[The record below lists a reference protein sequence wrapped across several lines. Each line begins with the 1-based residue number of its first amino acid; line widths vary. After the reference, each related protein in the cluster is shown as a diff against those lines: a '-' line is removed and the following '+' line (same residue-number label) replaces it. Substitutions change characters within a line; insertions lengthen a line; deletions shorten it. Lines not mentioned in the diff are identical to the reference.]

1 LDKSER
7 ERKLDKSI
15 DRPLVAVVG
24 GDTLLAKE
32 IRDLLASA
40 QPAPR
45 MKLIS
50 ATAAESKAA
59 AARAGGHL
67 DKDAEEEINAL
78 IPLSLESLEGSSV
91 AFLAG
96 SHASS
101 RRALKLVSAQ
111 AAVGGE
117 FPRRGLHEV
126 EKVGGEKAGERAGE
140 SLRIVD
146 LTGALEE
153 HPAARLRAPLAEPVP
168 GPGSLPGNS
177 PAASAIQVI
186 AHPAA
191 IVLAKFLSTVARC
204 SPIRSSQAH
213 IFEPASERGRRGIEE
228 LQQQTVGVLSF
239 QKLKTDVFD
248 AQLAFN
254 MLARYGE
261 EAVEP
266 LEGVEQRIERHLASL
281 LAPWPGV
288 AMPSL
293 RLVQVPVFHGHSF
306 SVWVEFD
313 APSGTRE
320 FTKELVDALEWA
332 GFDVRPGDPPTNAG
346 AAGESGISAG
356 AISADRN
363 NPRAFWFWLVADNLR
378 LAAENAVAVAQELL

>member
-1 LDKSER
+1 LDKS
-7 ERKLDKSI
+7 L

-32 IRDLLASA
+32 VRDVLALA
-40 QPAPR
+40 KPAPR

-50 ATAAESKAA
+50 ATAAAPSLGPSWGPTLVPPPATDE
-59 AARAGGHL
+59 
-67 DKDAEEEINAL
+67 AEEEESAL
-78 IPLSLESLEGSSV
+78 IPLSPESLEGTSV

-96 SHASS
+96 SPASS

-111 AAVGGE
+111 AALDGPLRAFGKVSAQAPGWSNSGG
-117 FPRRGLHEV
+117 PRL
-126 EKVGGEKAGERAGE
+126 
-140 SLRIVD
+140 ID

-153 HPAARLRAPLAEPVP
+153 QPDARLRAPIAEPIPDPSTLLVP
-168 GPGSLPGNS
+168 
-177 PAASAIQVI
+177 AAIQVI

-204 SPIRSSQAH
+204 SPVRSSQAH
-213 IFEPASERGRRGIEE
+213 IFEPASERGRRGIDE
-228 LQQQTVGVLSF
+228 LQKQTVSVLTF

-254 MLARYGE
+254 MLARYGG
-261 EAVEP
+261 EALEP
-266 LEGVEQRIERHLASL
+266 LEGVEQRVERHLASL
-281 LAPWPGV
+281 LVAWPGV
-288 AMPSL
+288 PMPSL
-293 RLVQVPVFHGHSF
+293 RLIQVPVFHGHSF
-306 SVWVEFD
+306 SVWVDFD
-313 APSGTRE
+313 AHAGAKE
-320 FTKELVDALEWA
+320 FSKALVNALERA
-332 GFDVRPGDPPTNAG
+332 GFDVRPDDPPSNAG
-346 AAGESGISAG
+346 AVGESGISVG